1 MKKYLIATL
10 LAALLLTS
18 CSESE
23 TDSQS
28 SGSDTASSQT
38 AVTTE
43 AEAEESETDTSG
55 YIPLVKT
62 GENTVRSSNDTI
74 ECEYEFRK
82 TDNFIQVTVNYTNIS
97 DHDIM
102 ANYMPRVF
110 IDGTEVEENTYGDEF
125 YHMTELHPGDVYK
138 NVYEYDLTEGEKA
151 YLVLQVLSDSGSG
164 VAALTAYNY
173 TSDSPENNKED
184 FTISLS

>member
-1 MKKYLIATL
+1 MKKYLFATIF
-10 LAALLLTS
+10 AALLLTS

-62 GENTVRSSNDTI
+62 GENTVRSSNDTL

-97 DHDIM
+97 DRAIT

-110 IDGTEVEENTYGDEF
+110 IDGTEVEENTNGDDF
-125 YHMTELHPGDVYK
+125 YHMTEINPGEVYT
-138 NVYEYDLTEGEKA
+138 NVYDYDLIEGEEA
-151 YLVLQVLSDSGSG
+151 YLVLQVFSDVNDS
-164 VAALTAYNY
+164 Y
-173 TSDSPENNKED
+173 TSDTSQNNKED